1 MTNIKL
7 KFRVSKMKDK
17 EGTLFFQVIHARQS
31 KYISTGYKLFINE
44 WDTESASVVIPDR
57 EGIRK
62 QYLTGIKK
70 EIENGII
77 RFNLIIKML
86 ENNKSA
92 YTLDDIVKA
101 YSVQDKSR
109 TLFFFMTDVILNL
122 KTIGKLRLSE
132 TYYTTLNSFFRFRN
146 GIDVRLCEIDS
157 DMLVAYEAYLK
168 NTGVCP
174 NSSSFYM
181 RNLRAVYNRAVEKGI
196 ILQQY
201 PFKHVYTG
209 IDKTIKRAIS
219 LNELRQLKELD
230 FSQNPVC
237 EYARNLFLFSFYT
250 RGMSFVD
257 LAFLKKTDLN
267 CGILFY
273 RRRKTGQLLQI
284 RWEDCMQKI
293 VDRFDTTD
301 SPYLLPIIKTPG
313 VNERNQYISAAHLV
327 NRKLKEIGYQL
338 RLPIPLTM
346 YCARHAWASIA
357 KSKNI
362 PISVISE
369 GMGHKSEITTRIY
382 LSSLDNSTIDMAN
395 KYILDLL

>member
-1 MTNIKL
+1 MTNIKV

-31 KYISTGYKLFINE
+31 KHISTGYKLFINE

-62 QYLTGIKK
+62 QYLTGVKK
-70 EIENGII
+70 EIENEIM
-77 RFNLIIKML
+77 RFNLIIRML
-86 ENNKSA
+86 EKNKSA
-92 YTLDDIVKA
+92 YTLEDIIKA
-101 YSVQDKSR
+101 YTVHEKSM
-109 TLFFFMTDVILNL
+109 TLFFFMTDVIRNL
-122 KTIGKLRLSE
+122 KSIGKIRLSE
-132 TYYTTLNSFFRFRN
+132 TYYTTLNSFFRFRD

-157 DMLVAYEAYLK
+157 DLIVAYETYLK
-168 NTGVCP
+168 NAGVCP

-196 ILQQY
+196 ISQQY

-257 LAFLKKTDLN
+257 LAFLKKTDLI

-369 GMGHKSEITTRIY
+369 GMGHESEITTRIY
-382 LSSLDNSTIDMAN
+382 LSSLDNSVIDMAN

>member
-101 YSVQDKSR
+101 YSVQEKSR

-369 GMGHKSEITTRIY
+369 GMGHESEITTRIY

>member
-369 GMGHKSEITTRIY
+369 GMGHESEITTRIY

>member
-1 MTNIKL
+1 
-7 KFRVSKMKDK
+7 
-17 EGTLFFQVIHARQS
+17 
-31 KYISTGYKLFINE
+31 
-44 WDTESASVVIPDR
+44 
-57 EGIRK
+57 
-62 QYLTGIKK
+62 
-70 EIENGII
+70 
-77 RFNLIIKML
+77 
-86 ENNKSA
+86 
-92 YTLDDIVKA
+92 
-101 YSVQDKSR
+101 
-109 TLFFFMTDVILNL
+109 MTDVILNL

-196 ILQQY
+196 ISQQY

-257 LAFLKKTDLN
+257 LAFLKKNDLN

-369 GMGHKSEITTRIY
+369 GMGHESEITTRIY